1 MFKSAFSFYVRRQ
14 ILNAYNYEGC
24 E

>member
-14 ILNAYNYEGC
+14 ILNAYKYEEC